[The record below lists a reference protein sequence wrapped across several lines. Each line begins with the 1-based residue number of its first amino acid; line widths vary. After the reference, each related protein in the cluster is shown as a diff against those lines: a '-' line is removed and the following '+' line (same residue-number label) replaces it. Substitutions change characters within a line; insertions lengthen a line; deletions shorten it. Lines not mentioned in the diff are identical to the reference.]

1 MDLFIFEK
9 NKPFVL
15 AALENG
21 QFDYVDAAS
30 EVFETD
36 FFRYIHAQSI
46 LAKCAQTY
54 PTPRKKQEVPL
65 SLFIASNLSM
75 RLHGVHAFHA
85 FPMVVRVGGM
95 LNALGPSGGQKV
107 THPETSDVTLFCE
120 GFNQKNHYDRQT
132 PCDQDTLRKLAKD
145 TDSAALLDWYNH
157 EVVQI
162 FRSKRAYDKEG
173 LFIGDASYLFVPD
186 NPNYEGSVTLRFDEH
201 NHPVSKKAYEKM
213 TAAQKDRCQWRRC
226 YKMVTLI
233 HTNRKLEYFLFVG
246 VQVVS
251 GMASECP
258 ILYEIVDQFAEA
270 VGTGVMK
277 RLILDRGFLDG
288 TKISRCKKDYG
299 IDVLIPVR
307 RNMDIYKDAEALF
320 QLPQVRWTTFEQA
333 ARKADQ
339 EPLTSRRRPQAVEKR
354 EKARQKTLDRL
365 AQNQPPPAPDKVVV
379 KTETAAI
386 GDFTSWS
393 SCTVP
398 LTVVA
403 NREYYADGHE
413 QTWYL
418 LDTRGVCHAEHSRQD
433 YALRT
438 CIEERYRQLKCFSD
452 LAAFTSRAFSLIV
465 NQVIFTL
472 LAYSLLQLF
481 LLRQGRKELNNKPTP
496 KIREQLLPSNHHIIV
511 YFQNYY
517 GLFEQLEFMELMTVG
532 LSDEARKKIGDK
544 SRRLRREFKG
554 IMTHPRPT

>member
-1 MDLFIFEK
+1 MDLLFFEK

-15 AALENG
+15 AALQNG
-21 QFDYVDAAS
+21 EFDYVDSAD
-30 EVFETD
+30 EMFETD
-36 FFRYIHAQSI
+36 FFRYIQAQSI
-46 LAKCAQTY
+46 LNKCAQTY

-85 FPMVVRVGGM
+85 FPMVVRVGGL
-95 LNALGPSGGQKV
+95 LNALGPDSGRKV

-120 GFNQKNHYDRQT
+120 GFNQKNHYDRQS
-132 PCDQDTLRKLAKD
+132 PCDQDTLRKLARD
-145 TDSAALLDWYNH
+145 TDSDALLDWYNH
-157 EVVQI
+157 DVVQI

-173 LFIGDASYLFVPD
+173 LFIGDASYLFVPN
-186 NPNYEGSVTLRFDEH
+186 NPNYEGSVRCRFDEH
-201 NHPVSKKAYEKM
+201 NHPVSQAAYEKM
-213 TAAQKDRCQWRRC
+213 TAARKEHCQWRRC

-233 HTNRKLEYFLFVG
+233 HTNRAMDYFLFTG
-246 VQVVS
+246 IRVVS
-251 GMASECP
+251 GLSHECP
-258 ILYEIVDQFAEA
+258 ILYEMVDQFVEA
-270 VGTGVMK
+270 VGKGVMK

-288 TKISRCKKDYG
+288 EKISHCKKDHG

-307 RNMDIYKDAEALF
+307 SNMDIFKDAEALF
-320 QLPQVRWTTFEQA
+320 QLPEVDWTPLEQA
-333 ARKADQ
+333 DSKPKQ
-339 EPLTSRRRPQAVEKR
+339 EPARPRRRPQAVAKR
-354 EKARQKTLDRL
+354 EKARQETLDRL
-365 AQNQPPPAPDKVVV
+365 AQEQAPPSADEVVV
-379 KTETAAI
+379 KTQVAAI

-403 NREYYADGHE
+403 NRDYYADGHE
-413 QTWYL
+413 KTWYL
-418 LDTRGVCHAEHSRQD
+418 LDTKQACQARDSRQD

-452 LAAFTSRAFSLIV
+452 LAGFTSRAFSLIT

-472 LAYSLLQLF
+472 FAYSLLQLF
-481 LLRQGRKELNNKPTP
+481 LFRQGKQRLNNKPIP
-496 KIREQLLPSNHHIIV
+496 KVRQQLLPSSHHIIV

-517 GLFEQLEFMELMTVG
+517 GLFGQLEFMELMTIG
-532 LSDEARKKIGDK
+532 LNDEARKKIGDK
-544 SRRLRREFKG
+544 SRRLRQGFKG

>member
-1 MDLFIFEK
+1 MDLLIFEE

-15 AALENG
+15 AGLKNG

-30 EVFETD
+30 EVVETD
-36 FFRYIHAQSI
+36 FFRYIHAKSI
-46 LAKCAQTY
+46 LDKCAQTY

-95 LNALGPSGGQKV
+95 LNALGPRGGRKV
-107 THPETSDVTLFCE
+107 THPETSDVTLHCE
-120 GFNQKNHYDRQT
+120 GFNQKNHYDRQS

-145 TDSAALLDWYNH
+145 TDSDALLDWYNQD
-157 EVVQI
+157 VAQI

-173 LFIGDASYLFVPD
+173 LFIGDASYLFVPN
-186 NPNYEGSVTLRFDEH
+186 NPNYEGSVTCRFDEH
-201 NHPVSKKAYEKM
+201 NHPVSQKAYEKM
-213 TAAQKDRCQWRRC
+213 STAQKERCQWRRC

-233 HTNRKLEYFLFVG
+233 HTNRQMEYFLFVG
-246 VQVVS
+246 IRVVS
-251 GMASECP
+251 GTANECP
-258 ILYEIVDQFAEA
+258 ILYEMVDQFVEA
-270 VGTGVMK
+270 VGPGVMK

-288 TKISRCKKDYG
+288 AKISRCKNDHE

-307 RNMDIYKDAEALF
+307 SNMDIVKDAEGLF
-320 QLPQVRWTTFEQA
+320 QLPEVDWTTPEQTVD
-333 ARKADQ
+333 KAKQ
-339 EPLTSRRRPQAVEKR
+339 ATATGRRRPQAVEKR
-354 EKARQKTLDRL
+354 EKARQETLDRL
-365 AQNQPPPAPDKVVV
+365 AQEQPPPAPEKVVV
-379 KTETAAI
+379 KTEVAAI

-393 SCTVP
+393 TCTVP

-403 NREYYADGHE
+403 NRDYYADGHE
-413 QTWYL
+413 KTWYL
-418 LDTRGVCHAEHSRQD
+418 LDTKQADQAEHSRQD

-452 LAAFTSRAFSLIV
+452 LAAFTSRAFSLIT
-465 NQVIFTL
+465 NQVIFAL

-517 GLFEQLEFMELMTVG
+517 GLFEQLEFMELLSVG
-532 LSDEARKKIGDK
+532 LNDEARKKIGDK
-544 SRRLRREFKG
+544 SRRLRRQFKG